1 MDPRANQF
9 EMTMSLDDDFECDV
23 LVIGSGASG
32 FSTAITA
39 AAHGMRV
46 LVIEKAARFG
56 GSTARSGG
64 WVWIPCTSLAKEW
77 GITDDPGAARAYIRQ
92 EAGEFFNAER
102 VDAFLENGPR
112 ALNFFLTRTKLR
124 FDMPLIF
131 PDYHAEI
138 AGGVQ
143 GGRSMLSR
151 PFDGRELGERF
162 KDLDRP
168 IPELTLFGMALGSGK
183 EFVHF
188 MNASKSFASAVYV
201 ARRLSKH
208 FMDLLRYRRGTRL
221 SNGNGLAAR
230 LAKSAFDLGV
240 DLWLNTPATKLTI
253 LNGVVCGAT
262 IERNGKPF
270 KVKARKGVVLA
281 CGGFPNDVERRKA
294 HYRHAPTGAEH
305 VSPSSPH
312 DTGDGLRLAEQV
324 GGVFDAR
331 LHHPAAWVPVS
342 QPVRK
347 DGSRGVMPHF
357 IDRAKPGVIAVLRNG
372 QRFVNEALSYHD
384 FAQAMAS
391 ACEKQ
396 SEVCAFLVCDHKALR
411 KYGLGCVPPFPL
423 PIGRHLRSGYLMRGP
438 TIAKL
443 ASAAGIDE
451 TQLIATIEA
460 FNEHARE
467 GRDPHFGKG
476 TESYNRFQGDAR
488 HSPNPCV
495 APLDRGPF
503 YAIKLV
509 MGDSGTYAGLTVDEH
524 GRVLDREGKPVQSLY
539 AVGNDAVSVMG
550 GSYPAAGTQ
559 LGPALIFGYIAGRSL
574 AGAVVQAGSNTS
586 PVTSS
591 AASNTE

>member
-1 MDPRANQF
+1 
-9 EMTMSLDDDFECDV
+9 MSLDDDFECDV

-32 FSTAITA
+32 FSAAITA
-39 AAHGMRV
+39 AAHGLRV
-46 LVIEKAARFG
+46 LVAEKAARFG

-64 WVWIPCTSLAKEW
+64 WVWIPCTSLAREW
-77 GITDDPGAARAYIRQ
+77 GITDDTEAARTYIRQ

-102 VDAFLENGPR
+102 VDAFLENGPK
-112 ALNFFLTRTKLR
+112 ALDFFLAHTELR

-138 AGGVQ
+138 PGGVQ
-143 GGRSMLSR
+143 GGRSMLPR

-188 MNASKSFASAVYV
+188 MNATRSLASAVYV

-221 SNGNGLAAR
+221 SNGNSLAAW

-240 DLWLNTPATKLTI
+240 DLWLNAPATKLTVD
-253 LNGVVCGAT
+253 NGVVCGAT
-262 IERNGKPF
+262 IERDGKPF
-270 KVKARKGVVLA
+270 RVKAKKGVVLA

-294 HYRHAPTGAEH
+294 HYRHAPTGTEH
-305 VSPSSPH
+305 TSPSSPH
-312 DTGDGLRLAEQV
+312 DTGDGFGLAEQV
-324 GGVFDAR
+324 GGFVDAR

-357 IDRAKPGVIAVLRNG
+357 IDRAKPGVIAVLRSG

-396 SEVCAFLVCDHKALR
+396 PEVCAFLICDHKALR
-411 KYGLGCVPPFPL
+411 KYGLGCVPPFPM
-423 PIGRHLRSGYLMRGP
+423 PIGRHLRSGYLMRGS
-438 TIAKL
+438 TIKAL

-451 TQLIATIEA
+451 AQLVATIEA
-460 FNEHARE
+460 FNAHAGE
-467 GRDPHFGKG
+467 GRDPRFGKG
-476 TESYNRFQGDAR
+476 TKSYNRFQGDAR
-488 HSPNPCV
+488 HFPNPCV
-495 APLDRGPF
+495 APIDQGPF

-509 MGDSGTYAGLTVDEH
+509 MGDSGTYAGLAVDGH
-524 GRVLDREGKPVQSLY
+524 GRVLDKEGRPVQALY

-559 LGPALIFGYIAGRSL
+559 LGPALTFGYIAGRSL
-574 AGAVVQAGSNTS
+574 AGASAQAGNDSSFPGDASAAPNAESNTS
-586 PVTSS
+586 SH
-591 AASNTE
+591 